1 MNKIKHSHRIIVTG
15 KGCGGPDL
23 DKVGKKELTLDLNYR
38 RKSELTVPYVS
49 KVENSQQREQQVQD
63 L

>member
-1 MNKIKHSHRIIVTG
+1 MNKIKHSHRIIVTD
-15 KGCGGPDL
+15 KECGGPDL

-38 RKSELTVPYVS
+38 RKSELTVSYVS

>member
-1 MNKIKHSHRIIVTG
+1 MTD

-38 RKSELTVPYVS
+38 RKSELTVSYVA
-49 KVENSQQREQQVQD
+49 KIENSQQREQQVQD